1 MNRRIYILLAI
12 ILISG
17 FILRVFNLSE
27 NPPSVSWDEIS
38 HGYNAYSLL
47 KTGTDEWGKIPILN
61 FRAYGDYPLPLNLYL
76 TIPYVAALGLST
88 FSIRLPHAILGI
100 LTALA
105 AYFLAY
111 ALTKS
116 RGISLLTTLLVVLEP
131 WTLFT
136 SRIVLQQ
143 NLSIFLL
150 TAGMAAFFN
159 KHKSKFL
166 LPASFILMFLTLFSY
181 HSTRIF
187 SPLLVIVTL
196 FIFRNDFKEK
206 YLRKGLISLIFI
218 VSIIVFFLVSVVILI
233 DPNSRARS
241 KWLFIIDQ
249 AAINRIIEKRE
260 ASTLPYEIARFVYN
274 RPTYF
279 ITKFTSN
286 FLGYFSPKFLFFKGG
301 TQYQYN
307 LPGFGL
313 SYLVNLPFFYLG
325 IFLVIKNAI
334 KGSKD
339 YLLILTWLLLS
350 PISGSITNETFAV
363 TRASTMLPLPML
375 LSAFGLATIWEWMV
389 KGRVTAGMKYW
400 ISYHTF
406 KAFAPLAAIIYFT
419 FLGISV
425 YAYLRNYFGNY
436 RLNYSWSWQYGYK
449 EVINYA
455 RVNYGKYD
463 KIIVTKKYGEP
474 HEFLLFFWPWDPQQY
489 KNDPNLIRFHQSNW
503 YWVDRFDKFYFV
515 NDWDIP
521 KLEDGLW
528 KMEYGGGFECKK
540 INCMLITS
548 PGNVPMNWNKL
559 ETVNYLDGK
568 TAFEIYENK

>member
-1 MNRRIYILLAI
+1 
-12 ILISG
+12 
-17 FILRVFNLSE
+17 
-27 NPPSVSWDEIS
+27 
-38 HGYNAYSLL
+38 
-47 KTGTDEWGKIPILN
+47 
-61 FRAYGDYPLPLNLYL
+61 
-76 TIPYVAALGLST
+76 
-88 FSIRLPHAILGI
+88 
-100 LTALA
+100 
-105 AYFLAY
+105 
-111 ALTKS
+111 
-116 RGISLLTTLLVVLEP
+116 
-131 WTLFT
+131 
-136 SRIVLQQ
+136 
-143 NLSIFLL
+143 
-150 TAGMAAFFN
+150 
-159 KHKSKFL
+159 
-166 LPASFILMFLTLFSY
+166 
-181 HSTRIF
+181 
-187 SPLLVIVTL
+187 
-196 FIFRNDFKEK
+196 
-206 YLRKGLISLIFI
+206 
-218 VSIIVFFLVSVVILI
+218 
-233 DPNSRARS
+233 
-241 KWLFIIDQ
+241 
-249 AAINRIIEKRE
+249 
-260 ASTLPYEIARFVYN
+260 
-274 RPTYF
+274 
-279 ITKFTSN
+279 
-286 FLGYFSPKFLFFKGG
+286 
-301 TQYQYN
+301 
-307 LPGFGL
+307 
-313 SYLVNLPFFYLG
+313 
-325 IFLVIKNAI
+325 
-334 KGSKD
+334 
-339 YLLILTWLLLS
+339 
-350 PISGSITNETFAV
+350 
-363 TRASTMLPLPML
+363 ML